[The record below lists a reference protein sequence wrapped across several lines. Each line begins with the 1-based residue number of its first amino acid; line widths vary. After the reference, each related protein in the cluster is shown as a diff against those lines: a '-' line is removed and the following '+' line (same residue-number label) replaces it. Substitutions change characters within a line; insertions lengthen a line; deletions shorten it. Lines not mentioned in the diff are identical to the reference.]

1 MSLLLPNALR
11 NLLPGERKLSSKE
24 KVGLYKK
31 TFPNMVKVSSIEKKS
46 FEEVGEN
53 LCAIKFSNIG
63 LMFGSHSASY
73 FEKGKDIPSLIIP
86 LKGIVKVREINNGV
100 SLKHCANLQSGS
112 YLSGDVSEAE
122 STPSLAIAVGYDPKE
137 LLRVSREILQD
148 DNFELPE
155 TGFNINFTNPKLVFL
170 LKKFLVSL
178 NAIGSF
184 SIYPNYAQ
192 DLLFR
197 NSVPIILSAMGYKLP
212 KKFLKNNTNVI
223 DYVCAYMFANLS
235 QNINLTDLVS
245 FSGLSARTIQVEFKK
260 RFNASPFAWL
270 FEQRMARAFQL
281 LSAAGN
287 EKIKISEICRDCGF
301 SHLGR
306 FSVEFKKKYGFSPI
320 ELKKAA

>member
-1 MSLLLPNALR
+1 MSIILPDALR
-11 NLLPGERKLSSKE
+11 NLLPGEKKLSNKE

-31 TFPNMVKVSSIEKKS
+31 AFPNMVEVTSIQKKS
-46 FEEVGEN
+46 FQEVGEN
-53 LCAIKFSNIG
+53 LCAIKFSNLG

-73 FEKGKDIPSLIIP
+73 FEKGRDIPSLIIP
-86 LKGIVKVREINNGV
+86 LKGTVKVREINNGV
-100 SLKHCANLQSGS
+100 TLKHCANIQTGS

-122 STPSLAIAVGYDPKE
+122 STPSLAIAIGYDPKE

-148 DNFELPE
+148 DNFELPK
-155 TGFNINFTNPKLVFL
+155 TGFNINFTIPKLEFL
-170 LKKFLVSL
+170 LKKFLMSL

-212 KKFLKNNTNVI
+212 KKFLINNTNVI

-235 QNINLTDLVS
+235 QNITLSDLAS

-260 RFNASPFAWL
+260 RFHVSPLTWL

-281 LSAAGN
+281 LSAVKN

-306 FSVEFKKKYGFSPI
+306 FSVEFKKKYGFSPM